1 MELVSSARK
10 RYIVEIDSFSV
21 KIVGLIVPAIIPTN
35 AEKFSFTTC
44 GSPITDSVNTTDSI
58 SQSTF
63 TVPKLLEALIG
74 TFFF

>member
-35 AEKFSFTTC
+35 AEEYFL
-44 GSPITDSVNTTDSI
+44 SPPV
-58 SQSTF
+58 
-63 TVPKLLEALIG
+63 VLR
-74 TFFF
+74 